1 MPLHE
6 LKEHLSDS
14 PSNEASLVGSRRCQH
29 AARCCGFTSPTH
41 QWNECPLC
49 PHLEDEIVTEI
60 RIQTT
65 WVCAYSLPGRLC
77 LFFISKKESVDN
89 SNISITFM
97 YYFQQC
103 EQLHTEEAENNIYI
117 FIYVYKYVWYIQIFF
132 VHFKTVK
139 HRLQL
144 TAFFV
149 THYFNIANKM
159 MKETWRCT

>member
-14 PSNEASLVGSRRCQH
+14 PNNEASLVGSRRCQH

-65 WVCAYSLPGRLC
+65 WVYAYSLPGRLY
-77 LFFISKKESVDN
+77 LFFISKRNQWIILILASL
-89 SNISITFM
+89 SCTLF
-97 YYFQQC
+97 
-103 EQLHTEEAENNIYI
+103 NNASSYIRKKQKIIYI
-117 FIYVYKYVWYIQIFF
+117 FIYVYKYVWYNQIFF
-132 VHFKTVK
+132 VHFA
-139 HRLQL
+139 LWSPAYSFL
-144 TAFFV
+144 CNPLF
-149 THYFNIANKM
+149 
-159 MKETWRCT
+159 